1 VLQTGNANEQ
11 KFPGDLQQL
20 IEATAPAIR
29 ATNETEYQQTY
40 DFSVAYPHLPNKMYF
55 CPLKIVHMEEYID
68 SRQLIIF

>member
-1 VLQTGNANEQ
+1 LYRQPQQVLQTSNANEQ

-40 DFSVAYPHLPNKMYF
+40 DFSVAYPHFPNKMYF
-55 CPLKIVHMEEYID
+55 CPFLKAVCN
-68 SRQLIIF
+68 LK